1 MKVGRQ
7 RTPRAA
13 RPRSRRGNS
22 AAPPG
27 CGKGAPSAAE
37 GGSSKSRRVLL
48 DARKR
53 QFLRAALADSLG
65 EADALLIVPPF
76 AGLRHPALGLHLLQA
91 CCREAGLRVQILYA
105 NFLLAAVLGE
115 EVYGRIGDAPT
126 GSLAGERFFARA
138 AFGGPPLGRRAGRMF
153 DPPWKIPGEAD
164 VDLGPPTPR
173 NDTLAL
179 DELRQQEPW
188 AGELARAVAAAAA
201 ARGYPVV
208 GCTTVFEQ
216 TAASVAILRR
226 VKRHNAAIITVLG
239 GANCEGEMGRGLAR
253 LGAGI
258 DYVFSGESEVAFPAF
273 LGPALAGT
281 LPAERI
287 IPGQL
292 CRDLDRLPLP
302 DFAEFFQQRRRFL
315 PDSLV
320 PERET
325 VLLYETSRGCWW
337 GEKHHCTFCGL
348 NGEGMAFRQKSPER
362 VLEDLRRLGAYPTR
376 QVSMTDNIMP
386 HRYFQTL
393 LPRLAREAPRL
404 SIFYEQKANL
414 SLGQMV
420 ALAQAGVRAIQPGIE
435 ALSTSLLERM
445 RKGVSA
451 RQNLAL
457 LRYARATGIAI
468 AWNLLWGFPGDEA
481 QAYQET
487 LALVPLLHHLPPPEA
502 LWHISIDRFSPYFD
516 EPERWGV
523 KNLRPIPD
531 YADFL
536 PKQADV
542 ARIAYHFTGEYA
554 CGSHRR
560 VDVIERLLAA
570 VARWRGSWSEGKQPG
585 EELRI
590 AEADGAYVLV
600 DTRQV
605 ARIHSPRNLTREEA
619 ALLLAPHPRPS
630 TPAASQAVEDRLAVM
645 LDGWFVPLAVATP
658 DLIADLAAPMAPQ
671 HVAHAWVRPQP
682 ALNVLP

>member
-1 MKVGRQ
+1 MNGR
-7 RTPRAA
+7 
-13 RPRSRRGNS
+13 
-22 AAPPG
+22 
-27 CGKGAPSAAE
+27 
-37 GGSSKSRRVLL
+37 
-48 DARKR
+48 ARKR
-53 QFLRAALADSLG
+53 RFLEEALAETLG
-65 EADALLIVPPF
+65 EADVLLIVPPF
-76 AGLRHPALGLHLLQA
+76 AGLRHPALGIHLLQA
-91 CCREAGLRVQILYA
+91 CCREAGWRVKILYA

-115 EVYGRIGDAPT
+115 EVYGRIADAPT

-138 AFGGPPLGRRAGRMF
+138 AFGAPPLGRRAGRMF
-153 DPPWKIPGEAD
+153 DPPWKIPGDAD
-164 VDLGPPTPR
+164 VDLGPATASR
-173 NDTLAL
+173 DALTLGN
-179 DELRQQEPW
+179 LRRQEPW
-188 AGELARAVAAAAA
+188 AAELARAVAAAAA

-216 TAASVAILRR
+216 TAASIAILRR
-226 VKRHNAAIITVLG
+226 VKRRNAAIVTVLG

-253 LGAGI
+253 LDAGI
-258 DYVFSGESEVAFPAF
+258 DYVFSGESEEAFPAF
-273 LGPALAGT
+273 LRAALGGT

-287 IPGQL
+287 LPGQL

-302 DFAEFFQQRRRFL
+302 DFAEFFEQRRRFL
-315 PDSLV
+315 PDSLT
-320 PERET
+320 PESET

-376 QVSMTDNIMP
+376 HVSMTDNIMP

-393 LPRLAREAPRL
+393 VPRLAGESRQL
-404 SIFYEQKANL
+404 QIFYEQKANL
-414 SLGQMV
+414 SLAQMV
-420 ALAQAGVRAIQPGIE
+420 ALAQAGVRSIQPGIE
-435 ALSTSLLERM
+435 ALSTRLLERM

-451 RQNLAL
+451 RQNVAL

-481 QAYQET
+481 EAYEET
-487 LALVPLLHHLPPPEA
+487 LGLVPLLHHLPPPEA

-516 EPERWGV
+516 DAKQFGV
-523 KNLRPIPD
+523 KNLRPVPD

-554 CGSHRR
+554 SGSHRR
-560 VDVIERLLAA
+560 VDVIERLLGA
-570 VARWRGSWSEGKQPG
+570 VARWRSSWSDGKQPG

-590 AEADGAYVLV
+590 SEADGKYVLV

-605 ARIHSPRNLTREEA
+605 ARIQSPRKLTRDEA
-619 ALLLAPHPRPS
+619 ALLLTPQPRAS
-630 TPAASQAVEDRLAVM
+630 NAVAARAIEDRLAVI
-645 LDGWFVPLAVATP
+645 LDGWFVPLAVAKPALMAELATP
-658 DLIADLAAPMAPQ
+658 NSPLTAGREWI
-671 HVAHAWVRPQP
+671 RPEP